1 MALQLIPIAAKAI
14 GAAVAKGGAAKGAAG
29 AAKGKG
35 LLSKLGG
42 LGKKAKGI
50 GEAPLYAAKGLIG
63 AISARKAQKKA
74 DASMPSTEDPEERS
88 ALNYTKRQRR
98 ALDTGTKGNAA
109 RKDLRAMFQTGAQK
123 FQSAGGGVQGLSM
136 MNQMFAKSMLAN
148 AAADQDR
155 SVKYN
160 QQSIV
165 QTKDIADRKL
175 QLGMLQNVR
184 DNADAKRKKKN
195 SNESLNL
202 AVAKFTG
209 TGKKPKGTAAAISR
223 YGTGAADATDAGAPG
238 IT

>member
-1 MALQLIPIAAKAI
+1 MALPLIPIAAKAI
-14 GAAVAKGGAAKGAAG
+14 GTLAAKGG

-50 GEAPLYAAKGLIG
+50 DEAPLYAAKGLIG
-63 AISARKAQKKA
+63 AIGARKAQKKA

-123 FQSAGGGVQGLSM
+123 FQSAGGGVQGLAM
-136 MNQMFAKSMLAN
+136 MNQMFAKTMLGN

-155 SVKYN
+155 SLKYN
-160 QQSIV
+160 QQSMS

-184 DNADAKRKKKN
+184 DNAEAKRKKKN

-202 AVAKFTG
+202 ALAKSTG

-223 YGTGAADATDAGAPG
+223 YGTGATDATNAGAVG
-238 IT
+238 TI